1 MSSSTTTNNEKKN
14 EHQASLPN
22 GVGQPPRKKVR
33 STADLENPMLHNF
46 KRVWVEGPFPEDSL
60 STAGSLFGVGRSWFV
75 RESYVRLFD
84 DIFKDTACR
93 VQIVNGTAGIGKS
106 SFLMYV
112 LARMRSRE
120 KSVLLYYHRNASDLA
135 DIAFFPADGSEPEK
149 MTRGDKD
156 YSETFDKWYAI
167 IDQEKSIF
175 LVDGIV
181 SFSNDDYPNVKYV
194 AAKSPSCDIGW
205 MAKSQNREDRWL
217 QVWEKAEMLSYAT
230 QAGIPNAEEVIQEN
244 MLHLGGVSRYAFTPG
259 AAEKAANVAV
269 AGAGAKEL
277 FKLVTTGLTA
287 KFENQKIVDR
297 LVHRHPPEGG
307 IGVLGAS
314 FTFASEYV
322 SKMVAMALALENQIE
337 TKFLLD
343 KFKTVGPAGGM
354 RGVLFEAYA
363 ARKIAE
369 GGEFQVKQLGTG
381 TEGTLQLQKTSI
393 LQKNT
398 KRLFK
403 TTYPPSEIKDR
414 LVWPSPD
421 FNMPAIDMFMLYQT
435 TVIAHQM
442 TVSKAHTLDIGGAT
456 AFLRYFDSVCAELFP
471 SNVKQTQYNVYFVV
485 PADIYDQFSKSIQSI
500 TGPNGTL
507 IESQEATDISARISQ
522 WVMKVE

>member
-1 MSSSTTTNNEKKN
+1 MSSSTTTNNEKKSG
-14 EHQASLPN
+14 HQASLPN
-22 GVGQPPRKKVR
+22 GVGQPPRKKFR
-33 STADLENPMLHNF
+33 STADLENPTLQNF
-46 KRVWVEGPFPEDSL
+46 ELLLEEGPFPEDSL
-60 STAGSLFGVGRSWFV
+60 SAVGSLFGVDRSWFV
-75 RESYVRLFD
+75 RESYIRLFD
-84 DIFKDTACR
+84 DILNDTARR
-93 VQIVNGTAGIGKS
+93 VQIINGTAGIGKS

-112 LARMRSRE
+112 LARMRSRK
-120 KSVLLYYHRNASDLA
+120 KSVLLHYHRNTSEIAVT
-135 DIAFFPADGSEPEK
+135 AFFPADGSDPEQI
-149 MTRGDKD
+149 TRNDKD
-156 YSETFDKWYAI
+156 YLKTFKKWYAT
-167 IDQEKSIF
+167 IDEEKSIF

-181 SFSNDDYPNVKYV
+181 SFSMMDYPNVKYV
-194 AAKSPSCDIGW
+194 AAKTPSCDIGW
-205 MAKSQNREDRWL
+205 MAKSQNRRDRWL
-217 QVWEKAEMLSYAT
+217 QVWKKAEMLSYAT

-244 MLHLGGVSRYAFTPG
+244 MLHLGGVSRYAFKPG
-259 AAEKAANVAV
+259 AAENAANAAV
-269 AGAGAKEL
+269 AEAGAKEL

-297 LVHRHPPEGG
+297 LVHRHPPESG
-307 IGVLGAS
+307 IGVSGTS
-314 FTFASEYV
+314 FTFATEYV
-322 SKMVAMALALENQIE
+322 SKKVAMALALENEIE
-337 TKFLLD
+337 TKLLLD

-381 TEGTLQLQKTSI
+381 TEDTLQLQKTSI
-393 LQKNT
+393 LQKDT

-414 LVWPSPD
+414 LVWPNPD
-421 FNMPAIDMFMLYQT
+421 INMPAIDMFMLYQT

-442 TVSKAHTLDIGGAT
+442 TVSKAHTLDIGGAR

-471 SNVKQTQYNVYFVV
+471 SNATPTQYNLYFVV
-485 PADIYDQFSKSIQSI
+485 PADIYDHFSKSIQSI

-507 IESQEATDISARISQ
+507 IKAQEATDISARISQ

>member
-33 STADLENPMLHNF
+33 STADLENPMLHDF

-60 STAGSLFGVGRSWFV
+60 STAGSLFGVDRSWFV

-84 DIFKDTACR
+84 DIFKDTAHR

-112 LARMRSRE
+112 LARMSSRK
-120 KSVLLYYHRNASDLA
+120 KSVLMHYHRNTSEVAVTV
-135 DIAFFPADGSEPEK
+135 FFPADGSDPK
-149 MTRGDKD
+149 QITQNHND
-156 YSETFDKWYAI
+156 YLETFDKWYAKI
-167 IDQEKSIF
+167 NVEESIF

-205 MAKSQNREDRWL
+205 MGKSQNREDRWL

-230 QAGIPNAEEVIQEN
+230 QAGIPNAEKVIQEN

-269 AGAGAKEL
+269 AGAGAREL

-287 KFENQKIVDR
+287 KFENQKFVDR

-322 SKMVAMALALENQIE
+322 SKKVAMALALENLIE
-337 TKFLLD
+337 TKLLLD
-343 KFKTVGPAGGM
+343 MFKAVGPAGGM

-369 GGEFQVKQLGTG
+369 GGKFQVKQLGTG
-381 TEGTLQLQKTSI
+381 TDVRTRKKPRLEEPRLEEPQL
-393 LQKNT
+393 
-398 KRLFK
+398 
-403 TTYPPSEIKDR
+403 E
-414 LVWPSPD
+414 
-421 FNMPAIDMFMLYQT
+421 
-435 TVIAHQM
+435 
-442 TVSKAHTLDIGGAT
+442 
-456 AFLRYFDSVCAELFP
+456 E
-471 SNVKQTQYNVYFVV
+471 
-485 PADIYDQFSKSIQSI
+485 QFSASKYKYFFTRHHCSKFSC
-500 TGPNGTL
+500 
-507 IESQEATDISARISQ
+507 
-522 WVMKVE
+522 